1 MTDLNPS
8 KPESLSERGKETP
21 LHQPHQAAEAVDL
34 GLKSNATSVLE
45 GMEGAEAAEGVD
57 GKIAERAHE
66 GVGENRQATAGKFQQ
81 FSTQMTATQAEA
93 LKKKLL
99 EIPPER
105 KQMIREIQKHIH
117 REIKVLQK
125 DAHKCEKQGRFK
137 ELNELVRRM
146 RELTDLLSR
155 LARATADVVKNLWLK
170 VVHGIAA

>member
-1 MTDLNPS
+1 MPDLKPS
-8 KPESLSERGKETP
+8 APENLGSHSAERVKETP
-21 LHQPHQAAEAVDL
+21 HQWAEADL

-45 GMEGAEAAEGVD
+45 GVDGAESAEGGD
-57 GKIAERAHE
+57 GKIAEKAHE
-66 GVGENRQATAGKFQQ
+66 GVGEHRQSTAGKFQQ
-81 FSTQMTATQAEA
+81 FQTQMTAAQADA

-105 KQMIREIQKHIH
+105 RQMIREIQKHIH

-125 DAHKCEKQGRFK
+125 DAHRCQKQGKFK

-146 RELTDLLSR
+146 RELTDLLNR